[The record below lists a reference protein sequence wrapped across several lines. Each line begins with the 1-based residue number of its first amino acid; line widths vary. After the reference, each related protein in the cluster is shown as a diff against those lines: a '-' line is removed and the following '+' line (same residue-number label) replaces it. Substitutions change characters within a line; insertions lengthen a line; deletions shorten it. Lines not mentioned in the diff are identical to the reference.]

1 MSDAAADDQNR
12 SEKPGMAANL
22 LEMRDITKRFPG
34 VTALSEVNL
43 AVRRG
48 ELHAIVGENGAG
60 KSTLMKI
67 LSGVHQH
74 GSYDGQILIDGDE
87 ARFRSILDSEAAG
100 IAIIHQELA
109 LVPTLS
115 VTENMFLGHESARRG
130 LIDWPS
136 AHRRAS
142 ELLAPVGFTTDP
154 AVPVGTLGVGR
165 QQLVEIAR
173 ALAKDVRLLILDE
186 PTASLNDHDS
196 DALLELLLELRDNGL
211 TSILVSHKLNE
222 VAKVAD
228 SVTILRDGATVE
240 TIDCAD
246 QPVDPDRVI
255 AGMVG
260 RDLSQRFPP
269 RTPDIGDVAFE
280 VDGWSVRHPTQ
291 TNRLIVDD
299 VSFQVRAGE
308 IVGISGLMGAGRTEL
323 AMSLFGESHG
333 VKVAGTARKRGVEV
347 DLSSIPRAIDA
358 GLAYAT
364 EDRKRYGLVLDFDI
378 RTNVS
383 LANID
388 AVASGP
394 LISHTVETEQAQRF
408 RRSMNIRCRG
418 VDQSTVT
425 LSGGNQQ
432 KVVLSKWLFAD
443 PDILILDEPTRG
455 IDIGA
460 KYEIYQL
467 INELAAAGKSI
478 VIISSELPEVLGVSD
493 RIYVMNEGRFVG
505 ELDRSQA
512 SPEAVMQL
520 IMTDFEGG
528 PVGGDDVEAAGAADA
543 EATGKAAAQWT

>member
-1 MSDAAADDQNR
+1 MSD
-12 SEKPGMAANL
+12 NL
-22 LEMRDITKRFPG
+22 LEMRAITKEFPG
-34 VTALSEVNL
+34 VKALSNVNL

-48 ELHAIVGENGAG
+48 EIHAVVGENGAG
-60 KSTLMKI
+60 KSTLMKV
-67 LSGVHQH
+67 LSGVHPH
-74 GSYDGQILIDGDE
+74 GSYDGQILIDDRE
-87 ARFRSILDSEAAG
+87 VAFRSIVDSEAHG

-115 VTENMFLGHESARRG
+115 VTENMFLGHERSRFG
-130 LIDWPS
+130 LIDWPA

-142 ELLAPVGFTTDP
+142 ELLAPVGFDTDP
-154 AVPVGTLGVGR
+154 AVAVGTLGVGK

-196 DALLELLLELRDNGL
+196 DALLDLLMQLRGEGL

-222 VAKVAD
+222 VAKTAD

-246 QPVDPDRVI
+246 HQVDTDRVI

-260 RDLSQRFPP
+260 RDLTQRFPP
-269 RTPDIGDVAFE
+269 RTRQIGDVAFE
-280 VDGWSVRHPTQ
+280 VEGWTVRHPTQ
-291 TNRLIVDD
+291 HQRLMVDD
-299 VSFQVRAGE
+299 VSFNVRSGE
-308 IVGISGLMGAGRTEL
+308 IIGISGLMGAGRTEL
-323 AMSLFGESHG
+323 AMSLFGQSYG
-333 VKVAGTARKRGVEV
+333 VKKAGVARMNGEEV
-347 DLSSIPRAIDA
+347 DLDTIPKAIAA
-358 GLAYAT
+358 GLAYGT

-388 AVASGP
+388 AVANGP
-394 LISHTVETEQAQRF
+394 LISPAGETTEAERY

-418 VDQSTVT
+418 VDQITRT

-443 PDILILDEPTRG
+443 PDVLILDEPTRG

-460 KYEIYQL
+460 KYEIYEL
-467 INELAAAGKSI
+467 INQLAAQGKSI
-478 VIISSELPEVLGVSD
+478 IMISSELPEVLGVSD
-493 RIYVMNEGRFVG
+493 RVYVMNEGRFVG
-505 ELDRSQA
+505 QLDRADA

-520 IMTDFEGG
+520 IMTDFAAEGG
-528 PVGGDDVEAAGAADA
+528 DPVRHQTTRQGPGGRP
-543 EATGKAAAQWT
+543 